1 MILRTFQLV
10 GFYLAFAIYW
20 LLALPL
26 ILVAIMCS
34 VLSIVFMRN
43 RDIQVILKDETWRSK
58 PIRWVNKLVWPNSYL
73 GVLEKITGYY
83 P

>member
-1 MILRTFQLV
+1 MILRDFEL
-10 GFYLAFAIYW
+10 GGYYLAFTIYW

-26 ILVAIMCS
+26 IVVASICS
-34 VLSIVFMRN
+34 LISIGFMRTRN
-43 RDIQVILKDETWRSK
+43 IQIILKDETWRSK
-58 PIRWVNKLVWPNSYL
+58 PLRWVNSLVWPNSYL

>member
-1 MILRTFQLV
+1 MILRAFELA
-10 GFYLAFAIYW
+10 GYYLAFTIYW

-26 ILVAIMCS
+26 IVVAIICS
-34 VLSIVFMRN
+34 LISIVFMRTRN
-43 RDIQVILKDETWRSK
+43 IQIILKDETWRSK
-58 PIRWVNKLVWPNSYL
+58 PLRWVNSLVWPNNYL